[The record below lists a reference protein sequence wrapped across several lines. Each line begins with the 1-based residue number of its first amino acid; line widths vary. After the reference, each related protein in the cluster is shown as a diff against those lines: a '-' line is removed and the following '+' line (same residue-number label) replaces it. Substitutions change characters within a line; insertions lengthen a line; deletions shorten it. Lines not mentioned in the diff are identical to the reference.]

1 MLPFTSFK
9 SQVKIEI
16 EWRLVQE
23 TSREW
28 HESAPY
34 LRLKKLLG
42 SKYFEV
48 SSIFYITQK
57 TPNVGPNWR
66 AGAASARSWRA
77 KRGPFGIS
85 QHFCHKTS
93 KNEVG
98 GGFFG
103 VIKNSCKKSLIMSKK
118 TERGSLGSFNI
129 YSVSRHQ
136 KIEGDN
142 KKV

>member
-9 SQVKIEI
+9 SQVKVEI

-34 LRLKKLLG
+34 LRLKKLLD

-48 SSIFYITQK
+48 SNLFYITQK
-57 TPNVGPNWR
+57 TPNAGPNWR

-77 KRGPFGIS
+77 KRGPFGIF
-85 QHFCHKTS
+85 QHFCRKTS
-93 KNEVG
+93 KNG
-98 GGFFG
+98 GQG
-103 VIKNSCKKSLIMSKK
+103 VLWS
-118 TERGSLGSFNI
+118 
-129 YSVSRHQ
+129 H
-136 KIEGDN
+136 
-142 KKV
+142 